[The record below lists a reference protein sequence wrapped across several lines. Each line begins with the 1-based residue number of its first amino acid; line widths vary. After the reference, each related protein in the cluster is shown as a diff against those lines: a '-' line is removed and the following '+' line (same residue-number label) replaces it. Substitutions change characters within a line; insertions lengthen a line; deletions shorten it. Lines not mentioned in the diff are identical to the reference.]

1 VGVRVHEVDSRIA
14 GTRIPIGRVNAVLA
28 LLTSSADPGVE
39 LAEAPD
45 PEPLPNEALVAV
57 EAISLNRGEVRALAT
72 KPPGSLTGWDL
83 AGVVRRAAADGS
95 GPPEGAR
102 VVALHNQAWAQLA
115 AVPTHAVAVLPD
127 EVSFAQAAA
136 LPVAGITALLA
147 LDIAGNPIA
156 RRVLV
161 TGASGGVGRF
171 AVQLAHIGGAHVTA
185 VSASSERARGL
196 TDLGADEVIHEL
208 MPEGAEFDVIVEGV
222 GGPSL
227 GAAIQRVAADGTIV
241 SFASSDQRPVEYPS
255 GSLFRRAP
263 GARIY
268 GLLVFPELAKRRG
281 ATGMLDRLVAL
292 VAAGRL
298 DPHIGLETSWREPAE
313 PIHALV
319 DRRIAGKAILHV
331 D

>member
-1 VGVRVHEVDSRIA
+1 
-14 GTRIPIGRVNAVLA
+14 VLA

-39 LAEAPD
+39 LTEAPD
-45 PEPLPNEALVAV
+45 PEPLPDEAVVAV
-57 EAISLNRGEVRALAT
+57 EAISLNRGEVRALPT

-83 AGVVRRAAADGS
+83 AGVVQRAAADGS

-102 VVALHNQAWAQLA
+102 VVGLHDQAWAQLA
-115 AVPTHAVAVLPD
+115 AVPTHALAVLPD
-127 EVSFAQAAA
+127 EVAFAQAAA

-147 LDIAGNPIA
+147 LDIGGNPLA

-171 AVQLAHIGGAHVTA
+171 AVQLAHLAGAHVTA
-185 VSASSERARGL
+185 VSASPERARGL

-208 MPEGAEFDVIVEGV
+208 TPEGPEYDVIVEAV
-222 GGPSL
+222 GGGSL

-241 SFASSDQRPVEYPS
+241 SLANSDPS
-255 GSLFRRAP
+255 ARTEFPPRALFSRAP
-263 GARIY
+263 GARLY
-268 GLLVFPELAKRRG
+268 GLMVFPELAKRRG
-281 ATGMLDRLVAL
+281 ATGMLDRLLAL

-298 DPHIGLETSWREPAE
+298 DPHVDLETSWREAADA
-313 PIHALV
+313 IQALL
-319 DRRIAGKAILHV
+319 DRRIAGKTVLHV

>member
-1 VGVRVHEVDSRIA
+1 M
-14 GTRIPIGRVNAVLA
+14 LA

-39 LAEAPD
+39 LTEAPD

-57 EAISLNRGEVRALAT
+57 EAISLNRGEVRALPT

-83 AGVVRRAAADGS
+83 AGVVQRAAADGS

-102 VVALHNQAWAQLA
+102 VVGLHNQAWAQLA
-115 AVPTHAVAVLPD
+115 AVPTHALAVLPD
-127 EVSFAQAAA
+127 EVAFAQAAA

-147 LDIAGNPIA
+147 LDIGGNPLA
-156 RRVLV
+156 RRLLV

-171 AVQLAHIGGAHVTA
+171 AVQLAHLAGAHVTA
-185 VSASSERARGL
+185 VSASPERARGL

-208 MPEGAEFDVIVEGV
+208 TPEGPEFDVIVEGV
-222 GGPSL
+222 GGGSL

-241 SFASSDQRPVEYPS
+241 SFANSDPS
-255 GSLFRRAP
+255 ARTEFPPRALFGRAP
-263 GARIY
+263 GARLY
-268 GLLVFPELAKRRG
+268 GLMVFPELAKRRG
-281 ATGMLDRLVAL
+281 ATGMLDRLLAL

-298 DPHIGLETSWREPAE
+298 DPHIDLETSWREAADA
-313 PIHALV
+313 IQALL
-319 DRRIAGKAILHV
+319 DRRIAGKAVLHV

>member
-1 VGVRVHEVDSRIA
+1 
-14 GTRIPIGRVNAVLA
+14 VLA

-39 LAEAPD
+39 LTEAPD

-95 GPPEGAR
+95 GPPDGAR
-102 VVALHNQAWAQLA
+102 VVGLHDHAWAQLA
-115 AVPTHAVAVLPD
+115 AVPTHALAVLPD

-136 LPVAGITALLA
+136 LPVAGVTALLA
-147 LDIAGNPIA
+147 VDIGGNPLA

-171 AVQLAHIGGAHVTA
+171 AVQLAHLAGAHVTA
-185 VSASSERARGL
+185 VSASPERARGL
-196 TDLGADEVIHEL
+196 TELGADEVIHEL
-208 MPEGAEFDVIVEGV
+208 TPEGTEFDVIVEGV
-222 GGPSL
+222 GGRSL
-227 GAAIQRVAADGTIV
+227 GAALQRVAADGTIV
-241 SFASSDQRPVEYPS
+241 SFANSDPS
-255 GSLFRRAP
+255 AHTEFPTRSLFHRAP
-263 GARIY
+263 GARLY
-268 GLLVFPELAKRRG
+268 GLFVFPEVAKRRG
-281 ATGMLDRLVAL
+281 AAGMLERLVAL

-298 DPHIGLETSWREPAE
+298 DPHIDLETSWREAGE
-313 PIHALV
+313 AIRALL
-319 DRRIAGKAILHV
+319 DRRIAGKAVLLV

>member
-1 VGVRVHEVDSRIA
+1 
-14 GTRIPIGRVNAVLA
+14 VLA

-39 LAEAPD
+39 MSEAPD

-57 EAISLNRGEVRALAT
+57 EAISLNRGEVKALAT

-171 AVQLAHIGGAHVTA
+171 AVQLAHIGGGHVTA
-185 VSASSERARGL
+185 VSASPERARGL
-196 TDLGADEVIHEL
+196 TELGADEVIHEL
-208 MPEGAEFDVIVEGV
+208 TPEGPEFDTIVEGV

-227 GAAIQRVAADGTIV
+227 GAAIQRGAADGTHV
-241 SFASSDQRPVEYPS
+241 SYARIDPGAHVEYPTR
-255 GSLFRRAP
+255 SLFGRAP

-298 DPHIGLETSWREPAE
+298 DPHIGLEASWGEPAD
-313 PIHALV
+313 PIHALL
-319 DRRIAGKAILHV
+319 DRRIAGKAVLHV

>member
-1 VGVRVHEVDSRIA
+1 
-14 GTRIPIGRVNAVLA
+14 VLA
-28 LLTSSADPGVE
+28 LLTSSTDPGVE
-39 LAEAPD
+39 LTEAPD

-57 EAISLNRGEVRALAT
+57 EAISLNRGEVRALAN

-83 AGVVRRAAADGS
+83 AGVVRQPAADGS
-95 GPPEGAR
+95 GPPEGAH

-115 AVPTHAVAVLPD
+115 AVPTHAMAVLPD

-147 LDIAGNPIA
+147 LDVGGNLIA

-185 VSASSERARGL
+185 LSASPERARGL
-196 TDLGADEVIHEL
+196 TGLGADEVIHEL
-208 MPEGAEFDVIVEGV
+208 TPEGPEFDVIVEGV

-227 GAAIQRVAADGTIV
+227 GAAMQRVAADGTIV
-241 SFASSDQRPVEYPS
+241 SFANSDPS
-255 GSLFRRAP
+255 ATTEFPTRTLFGRAP
-263 GARIY
+263 GARLY
-268 GLLVFPELAKRRG
+268 GLMVFPELAKRRG
-281 ATGMLDRLVAL
+281 ATGMLDRLLAL
-292 VAAGRL
+292 VAGGRL
-298 DPHIGLETSWREPAE
+298 DPHIDLETSWREAGDA
-313 PIHALV
+313 IHALL
-319 DRRIAGKAILHV
+319 DRRIAGKVVLHV